1 MPTQIACPS
10 CEESYR
16 IEPARLP
23 GPRVRVACLACG
35 EPVYLRRAGARVRSA
50 AAPAGVLPGPARPG
64 EDEVPMWRESRHED
78 VSTAVAATRQ
88 PASRFTPPPP
98 PAPPRETIPRAEPA
112 PEVKPFTPH
121 LEPPALRPAASAAA
135 PTLEPPAAP
144 ARPAPPAFEPPQ
156 APAAEPIRR
165 EHPAAAPVA
174 TAPAA
179 PAETAPAAATPQP
192 GFEPSGG
199 TAAARP
205 GSFSFAQVG
214 DSAARAQRLARALVS
229 DILVYQPKKVEAGI
243 RDGNLKDILREE
255 VEKSWDEYCERLGPE
270 IARANR
276 PQFVAALNEILARGN
291 PVF

>member
-50 AAPAGVLPGPARPG
+50 AAPAGVARGPARPG
-64 EDEVPMWRESRHED
+64 EDEVPMWREPRREE
-78 VSTAVAATRQ
+78 VSTTVAAT
-88 PASRFTPPPP
+88 PETAPRFWPPPPP
-98 PAPPRETIPRAEPA
+98 PAPPREVIPRAEPA
-112 PEVKPFTPH
+112 PAVKPLTPH
-121 LEPPALRPAASAAA
+121 LEPSALRPAASAA

-144 ARPAPPAFEPPQ
+144 ARPAAPAFEPPH

-165 EHPAAAPVA
+165 ERPTAPVA
-174 TAPAA
+174 TARAA
-179 PAETAPAAATPQP
+179 PPETAPAATAPQP
-192 GFEPSGG
+192 GFEPSGAP
-199 TAAARP
+199 AAARP

-243 RDGNLKDILREE
+243 RDGNLKDSLREE

>member
-10 CEESYR
+10 CDERYR

-35 EPVYLRRAGARVRSA
+35 EPVYLRRAGARVHSA
-50 AAPAGVLPGPARPG
+50 AAPAGVALGPARPV
-64 EDEVPMWRESRHED
+64 EDEVPMWREPRREE
-78 VSTAVAATRQ
+78 VSTTA
-88 PASRFTPPPP
+88 PA
-98 PAPPRETIPRAEPA
+98 
-112 PEVKPFTPH
+112 VKPLTPH
-121 LEPPALRPAASAAA
+121 LEPSALRPAASAA
-135 PTLEPPAAP
+135 PTPEPLAAP
-144 ARPAPPAFEPPQ
+144 ARPAAPAFEPPHT
-156 APAAEPIRR
+156 PAAEPIRR
-165 EHPAAAPVA
+165 EHPTAPVA

-179 PAETAPAAATPQP
+179 PPGTAPAATALQP
-192 GFEPSGG
+192 GFEPSGAP
-199 TAAARP
+199 AAARP

-243 RDGNLKDILREE
+243 RDGNLKDSLREE